1 MKVAVEQTG
10 AEVALRAARIIL
22 AERDLTSLGL
32 IGGEPKGKD
41 KRVHQATDL
50 SDYDVV
56 MTDAPDPA
64 ELVETAL
71 DARVS
76 CVVWTDG
83 SALDA
88 EYGDR
93 FAAVGATLLTGANL
107 ASGLAPSLAAHETA
121 RGGEVMEVSI
131 AWTEPGTPLR
141 RGEAIPFPDPVG
153 ARWADERDTAGGYK
167 AFAAPIS
174 GDWAGALARV
184 TSAGNEGVVTRVVG
198 VADHAAHLEALSLAA
213 GVLAIDLYAAGA
225 HRPAD
230 AAEIYLAKALDA
242 GLGVASYEMAE

>member
-1 MKVAVEQTG
+1 MKVAVERAG
-10 AEVALRAARIIL
+10 EEVALRAARIIL
-22 AERDLTSLGL
+22 AERELTSLGL

-50 SDYDVV
+50 TQYDAV

-64 ELVETAL
+64 ELVESAL
-71 DARVS
+71 EARIS
-76 CVVWTDG
+76 AVVWTDG
-83 SALDA
+83 ADLEA
-88 EYGDR
+88 EYGEK
-93 FAAVGATLLTGANL
+93 FAAAGATLLTGANL

-141 RGEAIPFPDPVG
+141 RGEPIPFPDPVG
-153 ARWADERDTAGGYK
+153 ARWAVERETDTGYR
-167 AFAAPIS
+167 AYAAPIS

-198 VADHAAHLEALSLAA
+198 IADQAAHLEALALAA
-213 GVLAIDLYAAGA
+213 GVLSIDLYAPGA
-225 HRPAD
+225 HRPAY
-230 AAEIYLAKALDA
+230 AAEIYLARALSA
-242 GLGVASYEMAE
+242 GLGVAAFELAE